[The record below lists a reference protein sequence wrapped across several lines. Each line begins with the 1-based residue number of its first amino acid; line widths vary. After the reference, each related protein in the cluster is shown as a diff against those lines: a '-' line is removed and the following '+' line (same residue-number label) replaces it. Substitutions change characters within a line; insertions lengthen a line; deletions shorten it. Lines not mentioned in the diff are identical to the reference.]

1 MVDSQS
7 QALNLQHGDQV
18 IRSLLEE
25 WIAKQAQGRKTKD
38 QTDRKAFP
46 YLDDDTSW
54 RRSYLSPS
62 IASLEASIE
71 SPSATSPVSSI
82 DPDQRA
88 NIQGAASNRAAV
100 GRQALRTVVRGLI
113 VAIIVG
119 AVWQVYRD
127 DQTKELIKTWGQSSL
142 IWASSVLGSTQRSS
156 ELAAEPGSTLSDQA
170 VTPTPVAIG
179 DIPELQ
185 LQLQTLAGDLAVLQR
200 IVEQVASKQEQIS
213 RDIATLQAT
222 EQNIN
227 EKISSLTQAA
237 AVHAP
242 PRRNVAKL
250 VHSETPKQPAASPLP
265 LEIPPA
271 ETPSVAAIP
280 PAAETPSP
288 ANQPP
293 RPPLPLTQPVGTPS
307 AAH

>member
-1 MVDSQS
+1 MIHPGDDLICLQVLPPGRLPSNL
-7 QALNLQHGDQV
+7 QALLHQCLRLTRTNGPTFKKPRATGQ
-18 IRSLLEE
+18 LLE
-25 WIAKQAQGRKTKD
+25 GRH
-38 QTDRKAFP
+38 FEP
-46 YLDDDTSW
+46 LF
-54 RRSYLSPS
+54 
-62 IASLEASIE
+62 
-71 SPSATSPVSSI
+71 
-82 DPDQRA
+82 
-88 NIQGAASNRAAV
+88 
-100 GRQALRTVVRGLI
+100 GLI

-142 IWASSVLGSTQRSS
+142 IWASSVLGTTQRSS
-156 ELAAEPGSTLSDQA
+156 ELAAEPGSTLSEKA

-179 DIPELQ
+179 EIPELQ
-185 LQLQTLAGDLAVLQR
+185 LQLQTMVGDLAVLQR